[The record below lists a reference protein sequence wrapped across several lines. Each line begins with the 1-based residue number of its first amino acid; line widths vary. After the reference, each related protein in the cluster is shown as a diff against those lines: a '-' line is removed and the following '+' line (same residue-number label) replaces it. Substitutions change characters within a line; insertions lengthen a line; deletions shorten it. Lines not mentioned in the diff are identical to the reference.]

1 MCVCVLVFLVRV
13 FIVCAR
19 GGTCVCV
26 CGKVGLLFVVCTC
39 VAVVSLLR
47 DFFWQPPFCC
57 VIKTLRSMRWVGG
70 GRPMILVL
78 LMGALLSCARP
89 AAAWNATG
97 EQTDNG

>member
-1 MCVCVLVFLVRV
+1 MCVCVLVFRVRV
-13 FIVCAR
+13 FIVCAC
-19 GGTCVCV
+19 GGAWVCV
-26 CGKVGLLFVVCTC
+26 WREVGLLFAVCAC
-39 VAVVSLLR
+39 VAVVSSIR

-78 LMGALLSCARP
+78 LMGALLSCAEP